1 MSCEELQIEEES
13 VELTPEDI
21 QLLSKYSWDMTG
33 YTSRFGYFYLGSEK
47 ENVQGLTKWQAEN
60 IYQLIPT
67 PPGMEDALQNMENS
81 GRISKEKKKEIQQ
94 KNETVADAYLTR
106 AVQEKNLLYLS
117 FFLHGYEHRL
127 NGKVYS
133 FIRRNGMDPYDPALF
148 LDMKLA
154 LQELILK
161 KLPTFDPS
169 KEAKFLTY
177 LHHFIYDTFKTFRMN
192 QESWQMPSFDIYK
205 GIRRIAAIYN
215 ANARDEKKT
224 IEIFCNETGL
234 KPETAKRYLQEA
246 IGIRARQTEK
256 IIDWDEN
263 EQAIMEDVIPDGKG
277 SLNHIVWNHWKGK
290 AIRDAMEKLSWREQ
304 TILKARNAI
313 CSNCDGM
320 MPKKEQFQF
329 QEIGKRIMK
338 GASEKGAEVAY
349 HTALDRLALQ
359 LVEDG
364 SCHIVDLHLENL
376 EQAENKN
383 AAATYRYRV
392 DCDGEWGEICFD
404 FENKK
409 IKIQRLA
416 DWDTTRSHKYAWKV
430 IGVIAIKGDKEL
442 PENKRL
448 IFWAGDIGQKKKRLL
463 LQDGSVIYLPLPR

>member
-1 MSCEELQIEEES
+1 MSEAEMQIEEES
-13 VELTPEDI
+13 LQLTPEDI
-21 QLLSKYSWDMTG
+21 QLLSEYSWDLTG

-47 ENVQGLTKWQAEN
+47 ENVQGLTKWQAEH
-60 IYQLIPT
+60 IYQLTPT

-94 KNETVADAYLTR
+94 KNEAVADAYLTR

-192 QESWQMPSFDIYK
+192 QESWKVKSLDKYK
-205 GIRRIAAIYN
+205 DIRRIAAIYN
-215 ANARDEKKT
+215 ANAQDEKKT
-224 IEIFCNETGL
+224 IEIFCEETGC
-234 KPETAKRYLQEA
+234 KPETAERDLQEA

-263 EQAIMEDVIPDGKG
+263 EQAIMEDIIQDGKG

-290 AIRDAMEKLSWREQ
+290 VIRDAMEKLSWREQ
-304 TILKARNAI
+304 TILRARNAI
-313 CSNCDGM
+313 CSNCGGM
-320 MPKKEQFQF
+320 MPRKEQFQF
-329 QEIGKRIMK
+329 QEIGKRIMN

-349 HTALDRLALQ
+349 HAALDRVAAQ
-359 LVEDG
+359 LIDDG
-364 SCHIVDLHLENL
+364 ACHIVDLLLENL

-392 DCDGEWGEICFD
+392 DCDGEWGEIYFD
-404 FENKK
+404 FGNKRIK
-409 IKIQRLA
+409 IKRLA

-430 IGVIAIKGDKEL
+430 IGVVALKGDKEL
-442 PENKRL
+442 PEKKRL
-448 IFWAGDIGQKKKRLL
+448 IFWAGDIGQKKKRVL

>member
-1 MSCEELQIEEES
+1 MSEAEMQIEEES
-13 VELTPEDI
+13 LQLTPEDI
-21 QLLSKYSWDMTG
+21 QLLSEYSWDLTG

-47 ENVQGLTKWQAEN
+47 ENVQGLTKWQAEH
-60 IYQLIPT
+60 IYQLTPT

-94 KNETVADAYLTR
+94 KNEAVADAYLTR

-192 QESWQMPSFDIYK
+192 QESWKVKSLDKYK
-205 GIRRIAAIYN
+205 DIRRIAAIYN
-215 ANARDEKKT
+215 ANAQDEKKT
-224 IEIFCNETGL
+224 IEIFCEETGC
-234 KPETAKRYLQEA
+234 KPETAERDLQEA

-263 EQAIMEDVIPDGKG
+263 EQAIMEDIIQDGKG

-290 AIRDAMEKLSWREQ
+290 VIRDAMEKLSWREQ
-304 TILKARNAI
+304 TILRARNAI
-313 CSNCDGM
+313 CSNCGGM
-320 MPKKEQFQF
+320 MPRKE
-329 QEIGKRIMK
+329 
-338 GASEKGAEVAY
+338 
-349 HTALDRLALQ
+349 
-359 LVEDG
+359 
-364 SCHIVDLHLENL
+364 
-376 EQAENKN
+376 
-383 AAATYRYRV
+383 
-392 DCDGEWGEICFD
+392 
-404 FENKK
+404 
-409 IKIQRLA
+409 
-416 DWDTTRSHKYAWKV
+416 
-430 IGVIAIKGDKEL
+430 
-442 PENKRL
+442 
-448 IFWAGDIGQKKKRLL
+448 
-463 LQDGSVIYLPLPR
+463 

>member
-1 MSCEELQIEEES
+1 MSDTELQIEEES
-13 VELTPEDI
+13 LQLTPEDI
-21 QLLSKYSWDMTG
+21 RLLSEYSWDLTG

-47 ENVQGLTKWQAEN
+47 ENVQGLTKWQAEH

-67 PPGMEDALQNMENS
+67 PPEMEDALQNMENS
-81 GRISKEKKKEIQQ
+81 GRISKEKKKEIHV
-94 KNETVADAYLTR
+94 KNEAVADTYLIR

-117 FFLHGYEHRL
+117 FYLHGYEHRL

-133 FIRRNGMDPYDPALF
+133 FIRRNGMDPYDPVLF

-215 ANARDEKKT
+215 ANAQDEKKT

-329 QEIGKRIMK
+329 QEIGKRIMN

-349 HTALDRLALQ
+349 HTALDRLAMQ
-359 LVEDG
+359 LIEDDA
-364 SCHIVDLHLENL
+364 CHIVDMHLENL

-383 AAATYRYRV
+383 AAATSRYRV
-392 DCDGEWGEICFD
+392 DCDGEWGEIYFD
-404 FENKK
+404 FGNKR

-416 DWDTTRSHKYAWKV
+416 EWDTTRSHKYAWKV
-430 IGVIAIKGDKEL
+430 IGVVTHKGDKEL
-442 PENKRL
+442 PEKKRL
-448 IFWAGDIGQKKKRLL
+448 IFWAGDIGQKKKRVL

>member
-1 MSCEELQIEEES
+1 MSEAEMQIEEES
-13 VELTPEDI
+13 LQLTPEDI
-21 QLLSKYSWDMTG
+21 QLLSEYSWDLTG

-60 IYQLIPT
+60 IYQLTPT

-94 KNETVADAYLTR
+94 KNEAVADAYLTR

-117 FFLHGYEHRL
+117 FFLHGYEYRL

-148 LDMKLA
+148 LDMKLSQ
-154 LQELILK
+154 QELILK
-161 KLPTFDPS
+161 KLPTFDPA

-192 QESWQMPSFDIYK
+192 QESWKVKSLDKYK
-205 GIRRIAAIYN
+205 DIRRIAAIYN
-215 ANARDEKKT
+215 ANAQDEKKT
-224 IEIFCNETGL
+224 KEIFCEETGC
-234 KPETAKRYLQEA
+234 KPETAERDLQEA

-263 EQAIMEDVIPDGKG
+263 EQAIMDDIIQDGKG
-277 SLNHIVWNHWKGK
+277 SLNNIVWNHWKGK
-290 AIRDAMEKLSWREQ
+290 VIRDAMEKLSWREQ
-304 TILKARNAI
+304 TILRARNAI
-313 CSNCDGM
+313 CSNCGGM
-320 MPKKEQFQF
+320 MPRKEQFQF
-329 QEIGKRIMK
+329 QEISKRIMN

-349 HTALDRLALQ
+349 HAALDRLVAQ

-364 SCHIVDLHLENL
+364 SCRIVDMHLENL

-392 DCDGEWGEICFD
+392 DCDGKWGEIYFD
-404 FENKK
+404 FGNKR

-416 DWDTTRSHKYAWKV
+416 DWDTTKSHMYAWKV
-430 IGVIAIKGDKEL
+430 IGVIALKGDKEL
-442 PENKRL
+442 PEKIRL
-448 IFWAGDIGQKKKRLL
+448 IFWAGDIGQKKKRVL
-463 LQDGSVIYLPLPR
+463 LQDGRVIYLPLPR

>member
-1 MSCEELQIEEES
+1 
-13 VELTPEDI
+13 
-21 QLLSKYSWDMTG
+21 
-33 YTSRFGYFYLGSEK
+33 
-47 ENVQGLTKWQAEN
+47 
-60 IYQLIPT
+60 
-67 PPGMEDALQNMENS
+67 
-81 GRISKEKKKEIQQ
+81 
-94 KNETVADAYLTR
+94 
-106 AVQEKNLLYLS
+106 
-117 FFLHGYEHRL
+117 
-127 NGKVYS
+127 
-133 FIRRNGMDPYDPALF
+133 MDPYDPALF

-192 QESWQMPSFDIYK
+192 QESWKVKSLDTYK
-205 GIRRIAAIYN
+205 DIRRIAAIYN
-215 ANARDEKKT
+215 ANAQDEKKT

-263 EQAIMEDVIPDGKG
+263 EQAIMEDIIPDSKG
-277 SLNHIVWNHWKGK
+277 SLNHIIWNHWKGK

-313 CSNCDGM
+313 CNNCGGM
-320 MPKKEQFQF
+320 MPREDQFQF
-329 QEIGKRIMK
+329 QEIGKRIMN
-338 GASEKGAEVAY
+338 GATEKGAEVAY
-349 HTALDRLALQ
+349 HAALDRLAVQ
-359 LVEDG
+359 LIEDG
-364 SCHIVDLHLENL
+364 ACRIVDMHFENL

-404 FENKK
+404 FENKR

-416 DWDTTRSHKYAWKV
+416 AWDTTRSHKYAWKV

-442 PENKRL
+442 PEKKRL
-448 IFWAGDIGQKKKRLL
+448 IFWAGDIGQKKKRVL

>member
-1 MSCEELQIEEES
+1 MSEAEMQIEEES
-13 VELTPEDI
+13 LQLTPEDI
-21 QLLSKYSWDMTG
+21 QLLSEYSWDLTG

-47 ENVQGLTKWQAEN
+47 ENVQGLTKWQAEH
-60 IYQLIPT
+60 IYQLTPT

-94 KNETVADAYLTR
+94 KNEAVADAYLTR
-106 AVQEKNLLYLS
+106 AVQEKKLLYLS

-192 QESWQMPSFDIYK
+192 QESWKVKSLDKYK
-205 GIRRIAAIYN
+205 DIRRIAAIYN
-215 ANARDEKKT
+215 ANAQDEKKT
-224 IEIFCNETGL
+224 IEIFCEETGC
-234 KPETAKRYLQEA
+234 KPETAERDLQEA

-263 EQAIMEDVIPDGKG
+263 EQAIMEDIIQDGKG

-290 AIRDAMEKLSWREQ
+290 VIRDAMEKLSWREQ
-304 TILKARNAI
+304 TILRARNAI
-313 CSNCDGM
+313 CSNCGGM
-320 MPKKEQFQF
+320 MPRKEQFQF
-329 QEIGKRIMK
+329 QEIGKRIMN

-349 HTALDRLALQ
+349 HAALDRLVAQ

-364 SCHIVDLHLENL
+364 SCHIVDMHLENL

-392 DCDGEWGEICFD
+392 DCDGEWGEIYFD
-404 FENKK
+404 FGNKRIK
-409 IKIQRLA
+409 IKRLA

-430 IGVIAIKGDKEL
+430 IGVVALKGDKEL
-442 PENKRL
+442 PEKKRL
-448 IFWAGDIGQKKKRLL
+448 IFWAGDIGQKKKRVL